1 MGQTVKSKLNMTVK
15 VLPYIV
21 GNIRNQGEKRVKSIV
36 ILAGFKRRMD
46 YEIMT
51 TYFQNLE

>member
-1 MGQTVKSKLNMTVK
+1 MKSRLNMTVK
-15 VLPYIV
+15 VLRYIV

-36 ILAGFKRRMD
+36 ILAGFKGRMD

-51 TYFQNLE
+51 IYFQNLE

>member
-1 MGQTVKSKLNMTVK
+1 MKSKLNMTVK

-36 ILAGFKRRMD
+36 ILAGFKGRMD

-51 TYFQNLE
+51 IYFQNLE